1 MHILHTV
8 HHILLK
14 VLTRWICLTIKSFF
28 SWWSYPLYSCDLQVW
43 FRGGIAGDIRFLF
56 KFGTVISCLILI
68 HELQLQIE
76 KLSSLIIALLIFLY
90 IAFNLGEWEWNVQKN
105 FVFKAIGFY
114 QLCWQYKVATVKSFN
129 AEFLLKLF
137 IRANSNLRNY
147 IPLFCV

>member
-1 MHILHTV
+1 M
-8 HHILLK
+8 
-14 VLTRWICLTIKSFF
+14 
-28 SWWSYPLYSCDLQVW
+28 W

-68 HELQLQIE
+68 HELQLQTE

-90 IAFNLGEWEWNVQKN
+90 FAFNLGEWEWNVQKY

-114 QLCWQYKVATVKSFN
+114 QLSWQYKVATVKSFN

-137 IRANSNLRNY
+137 IIRANSNLRNY
-147 IPLFCV
+147 IPYFVFKICFSWKWYKVTFGCCQEQILLYSVDAICSR